1 MRHNI
6 GHSNLLLLGL
16 FNYIA
21 INAQPKQIYVL
32 AVYLTQE
39 ADIIFIALGDSV
51 KLGKAQ
57 VDFSFCSP

>member
-1 MRHNI
+1 M
-6 GHSNLLLLGL
+6 
-16 FNYIA
+16 
-21 INAQPKQIYVL
+21 

-57 VDFSFCSP
+57 VDFSFCSPWQDKTCHLFRFIIYDTNK

>member
-1 MRHNI
+1 MHVSTNKMMYI
-6 GHSNLLLLGL
+6 GYNSVI
-16 FNYIA
+16 FFYCM
-21 INAQPKQIYVL
+21 YF
-32 AVYLTQE
+32 LTQE